1 MLLRKREE
9 YQEIVIKYFGDFS
22 NESILSAAGG
32 SNNNSDQNSIH
43 MSEFERKNFRQIKID
58 VLRT

>member
-32 SNNNSDQNSIH
+32 SNNNSDENGIH